1 MTFRENDVALIKS
14 CNKSEIWCKFRIN
27 PFGIRIRKKS
37 YIQFNML
44 KTLSFFNNDTGKL
57 LKNYKKKFSNNKKK
71 KYLFRVLKKI
81 DFISQYIRIVL

>member
-1 MTFRENDVALIKS
+1 
-14 CNKSEIWCKFRIN
+14 
-27 PFGIRIRKKS
+27 
-37 YIQFNML
+37 ML